1 LTEVMPPDDDMASRL
16 RLVTMRLARVLR
28 QRDGGLPQTLI
39 SALSTISRCGPVT
52 LGRLAELESVQP
64 PSMTRVVTRLEE
76 LALVV
81 REVDESDRRVA
92 RVRLTPA
99 AEVLLADLR
108 SQRDELLATRL
119 GALDRS
125 DLRALEAAIPALE
138 RLAEVQP

>member
-1 LTEVMPPDDDMASRL
+1 MPPDDDMASRL